1 MASTRDAGREAA
13 RQLNRLSWRAAGAQF
28 YPGEA
33 PSDPTPLSSYD
44 AIDRK
49 TPIAG
54 AMRLSNGAYAE
65 GAGGAYDALHELSH
79 RGRGPKGYRR
89 SDERLREI
97 ICERL
102 TEDPFIDASNIT
114 IDVRN
119 GEVTVQG
126 AVQVRQQKYAIE
138 DLIAD
143 VSGVT
148 EIHNHVS
155 VASQEI
161 EERMSGL

>member
-1 MASTRDAGREAA
+1 MAGTGDSEREAA
-13 RQLNRLSWRAAGAQF
+13 RQLNRMSWRAAGAQF
-28 YPGEA
+28 YPG
-33 PSDPTPLSSYD
+33 
-44 AIDRK
+44 
-49 TPIAG
+49 
-54 AMRLSNGAYAE
+54 
-65 GAGGAYDALHELSH
+65 GAYDALHALSH

-89 SDERLREI
+89 SDERLKEI
-97 ICERL
+97 ICDRL
-102 TEDPFIDASNIT
+102 TEDPFIDASHLT

-119 GEVTVQG
+119 CEVTVQG